1 MQSLIPPFDAYEG
14 DKPYVFVSY
23 AHKNS
28 DIVYA
33 HISKLHEAGFRIWY
47 DEGIDPGADWSDE
60 IAAALHG
67 CAVFLVFISEAS
79 LASHNV
85 RKEIIFAIDQRKHM
99 LCVHIEEV
107 ELPLGLKMQLGNI
120 QALLE
125 SRFHDKEKFYR
136 RLHEGILPEQTMRA
150 EGEEYAA
157 VTTQQA
163 VQHAAPISSTA
174 FASRKNAKPKPA
186 PSHAPN
192 TSNRKLL
199 VALLLILCVVA
210 GACGSYLWM
219 QHSGGESG
227 NTIQVSDTALEKA
240 LREVLQK
247 PHGELRSEDL
257 ASYSG
262 QLDLAGMNITNID
275 LLRHM
280 KGITIL
286 NLDDNNI
293 TDISPLAELTS
304 LSMVGL
310 AGNKITDVSPLHASK
325 DSLMALSLDGNPL
338 EDMLQLRAFRHL
350 QVLSIRNV
358 PITDVSLGRYLRR
371 VKTVFVSTDSSAH
384 KLSKEDFWAFTANLP
399 PNCEVKK
406 D

>member
-136 RLHEGILPEQTMRA
+136 RLHEGILPEQTMRT

-163 VQHAAPISSTA
+163 APISSTA
-174 FASRKNAKPKPA
+174 SESRKNAKPTPA

-192 TSNRKLL
+192 TSNKKML
-199 VALLLILCVVA
+199 VALLLVLCVVA

-219 QHSGGESG
+219 QYSGGESG
-227 NTIQVSDTALEKA
+227 NTIEVSDTALEKA

-247 PHGELRSEDL
+247 PHGELRAGDL

-262 QLDLAGMNITNID
+262 QLDLAGMNITNLD

-280 KGITIL
+280 KGVTIL

-338 EDMLQLRAFRHL
+338 EDMFQLRAFRHL

-371 VKTVFVSTDSSAH
+371 VKTVFVSPDPSAH